1 MDTCRGDQ
9 TLFMRG
15 DELEAA
21 WAWVDDIIADWDE
34 SKEEPLE
41 YTSGGPGPLEAT
53 KMMSRDGRSW
63 EKI

>member
-1 MDTCRGDQ
+1 
-9 TLFMRG
+9 MRG

-21 WAWVDDIIADWDE
+21 WAWIDDIIADWDE